1 MNNDNDTLDL
11 INNFSKL
18 LLFTDKSKE
27 VENSKKDEKP
37 IEDTNPEEVEI
48 HKEDEKPK
56 EIIQIEEKEIKI
68 ETKPNDIFTNIIKE
82 QKEKEIK
89 KDIWANSIYKDLP
102 TLQSNNVGIVGETFI
117 QTICKNQNIESS
129 IDGAKTKKKGGGS
142 DGDGLINKK
151 SVEIKTAHLGS
162 SGGSFQHELGEV
174 PWKANYMLFL
184 DIAPECIYLTIFK
197 NFTEEHYKNQKKCV
211 PYFPTKSITWRKGK
225 GAFKL
230 DTSIHI
236 NNKNV
241 NNKYCIQI
249 TSETKEKDIG
259 DFIKKSLE

>member
-1 MNNDNDTLDL
+1 MNINKEADTNINQL
-11 INNFSKL
+11 INNFTNLAPFKEEIKIE
-18 LLFTDKSKE
+18 KSEDIKE
-27 VENSKKDEKP
+27 
-37 IEDTNPEEVEI
+37 
-48 HKEDEKPK
+48 K
-56 EIIQIEEKEIKI
+56 EIKIEEKEIKIEEKEIKI
-68 ETKPNDIFTNIIKE
+68 ETKPNDIFIKIIKD
-82 QKEKEIK
+82 QKDKEIK

-117 QTICKNQNIESS
+117 QTICKNLNIESS
-129 IDGAKTKKKGGGS
+129 IDGAKTKKKGGGT

>member
-1 MNNDNDTLDL
+1 MSNNSELDQNFIND
-11 INNFSKL
+11 FSKL
-18 LLFTDKSKE
+18 DPFKKE
-27 VENSKKDEKP
+27 IIIEEKK
-37 IEDTNPEEVEI
+37 EI
-48 HKEDEKPK
+48 PK
-56 EIIQIEEKEIKI
+56 EIIIEY
-68 ETKPNDIFTNIIKE
+68 KPNDIFIKIIKE
-82 QKEKEIK
+82 QKDKEIK
-89 KDIWANSIYKDLP
+89 KDIWANSIYKELP

-129 IDGAKTKKKGGGS
+129 IDGAKTKKKGGGNK
-142 DGDGLINKK
+142 GDGLINKK

-197 NFTEEHYKNQKKCV
+197 NFSEEHYKNQKKCV
-211 PYFPTKSITWRKGK
+211 PYFTTKSITWRKGK

-259 DFIKKSLE
+259 DFIKKALE

>member
-1 MNNDNDTLDL
+1 MSYPSNELDQNFIDN
-11 INNFSKL
+11 
-18 LLFTDKSKE
+18 FTNLAPFKEEIKIEKS
-27 VENSKKDEKP
+27 
-37 IEDTNPEEVEI
+37 EDI
-48 HKEDEKPK
+48 K
-56 EIIQIEEKEIKI
+56 EKEIKI
-68 ETKPNDIFTNIIKE
+68 ENKPNDIFIKIIKD
-82 QKEKEIK
+82 QKDKEIK

-102 TLQSNNVGIVGETFI
+102 TLQANNVGIVGETFI

-129 IDGAKTKKKGGGS
+129 IDGTKTKKKGGGT

-197 NFTEEHYKNQKKCV
+197 NFTEEHYKSKNKCE
-211 PYFPTKSITWRKGK
+211 PYFPTKTITWRKGK

-241 NNKYCIQI
+241 NNKYTIQI
-249 TSETKEKDIG
+249 TSGTKEKDIG
-259 DFIKKSLE
+259 DFIKKVLE

>member
-1 MNNDNDTLDL
+1 MSDNKEIKSFSIPTENPIDDL
-11 INNFSKL
+11 IGNFTKL
-18 LLFTDKSKE
+18 KPFTEENKE
-27 VENSKKDEKP
+27 
-37 IEDTNPEEVEI
+37 
-48 HKEDEKPK
+48 K
-56 EIIQIEEKEIKI
+56 EIVKEIKI
-68 ETKPNDIFTNIIKE
+68 EKKPTDIFISLIKE
-82 QKEKEIK
+82 QKDKEIK

-102 TLQSNNVGIVGETFI
+102 TLQSNNVGIVGESFV
-117 QTICKNQNIESS
+117 QNICKNQNIESS
-129 IDGAKTKKKGGGS
+129 IDGSKTKKKGGGS

-197 NFTEEHYKNQKKCV
+197 NFSEEDYKNQKKCV

-241 NNKYCIQI
+241 NNKYCIKI
-249 TSETKEKDIG
+249 TPETNEKDIG
-259 DFIKKSLE
+259 DFIKKALE

>member
-1 MNNDNDTLDL
+1 MR
-11 INNFSKL
+11 
-18 LLFTDKSKE
+18 
-27 VENSKKDEKP
+27 EN
-37 IEDTNPEEVEI
+37 
-48 HKEDEKPK
+48 
-56 EIIQIEEKEIKI
+56 KEIKSFSI
-68 ETKPNDIFTNIIKE
+68 PTENPIDDLIGNFNKLKPFIKEIKEKESFNEIKIQKKPTDIFISLIKE
-82 QKEKEIK
+82 QKDKEIK

-102 TLQSNNVGIVGETFI
+102 TLQSNNVGNVGELFV
-117 QTICKNQNIESS
+117 QNICKNQNIESS
-129 IDGAKTKKKGGGS
+129 IDGSKTKKKGGGS

-162 SGGSFQHELGEV
+162 TGGSFQHELGEV

-197 NFTEEHYKNQKKCV
+197 NFSEEDYKNQKKCI

-249 TSETKEKDIG
+249 TSETNEKDIG
-259 DFIKKSLE
+259 DFIKKALE